1 MKYLSAV
8 LAVLLASPAWAD
20 EVVLRN
26 GHKVVGIQT
35 EEKDR
40 IVVETGYGTVSFP
53 RDEVVSVT
61 KGDTLLHAWP
71 GRYAEIEK
79 STNASDFTKLAAWA
93 RENGMPRYV
102 LGLMRR
108 AMELDPDNADAR
120 AALGFVK
127 HEGKWLTVAEHRK
140 ALGDVQDGG
149 KWVNALEKALAERR
163 RLESESKKLDREVE
177 RRRRE
182 EERRRARDQAEL
194 QARIEAASAAPTA
207 YDAPTWGR
215 RGRWGWN
222 LGECNDLWVLSLLNG
237 GLFPFSGMF
246 GTPRAP
252 AGPPT
257 GGGSPEFGPVSPTF
271 P

>member
-1 MKYLSAV
+1 MKF
-8 LAVLLASPAWAD
+8 LAAALALILASPAWAD
-20 EVVLRN
+20 EVLLRN

-40 IVVETGYGTVSFP
+40 IIVETGYGTVSFP
-53 RDEVVSVT
+53 REEVVSVT

-71 GRYAEIEK
+71 GRFAEIEK

-93 RENGMPRYV
+93 RESGMPRYV
-102 LGLMRR
+102 NSLMRR
-108 AMELDPDNADAR
+108 ALELDPENADAR
-120 AALGFVK
+120 AALGYVK

-140 ALGDVQDGG
+140 AQGDVQEGG

-163 RLESESKKLDREVE
+163 KLELESRKLDREVE

-182 EERRRARDQAEL
+182 DRRRRAQEQAAL
-194 QARIEAASAAPTA
+194 QARMEAMQSAPTA
-207 YDAPTWGR
+207 FDPPTWGR
-215 RGRWGWN
+215 RGRWGWG
-222 LGECNDLWVLSLLNG
+222 LGECGDLWVLSLFNG
-237 GLFPFSGMF
+237 VFFTGPFGV
-246 GTPRAP
+246 PRAP

-257 GGGSPEFGPVSPTF
+257 GGGAPEFGPVSPTF

>member
-1 MKYLSAV
+1 MKYLSAA
-8 LAVLLASPAWAD
+8 LAVLLTSQAWAD

-26 GHKVVGIQT
+26 GHKVVGIQS

-71 GRYAEIEK
+71 VRYAEIEK

-102 LGLMRR
+102 TGLMRR
-108 AMELDPDNADAR
+108 ALELDPDNADAR
-120 AALGFVK
+120 AALGFVR
-127 HEGKWLTVAEHRK
+127 HEGRWLTVAEHRK
-140 ALGDVQDGG
+140 IQGDVQEGG
-149 KWVNALEKALAERR
+149 RWVNALEKALAERR

-182 EERRRARDQAEL
+182 EQRRRVRDQAEL
-194 QARIEAASAAPTA
+194 QARIEAASAVPTA
-207 YDAPTWGR
+207 IDATYWGR
-215 RGRWGWN
+215 RARWGWG
-222 LGECNDLWVLSLLNG
+222 LGECNDLVTLGWVLSFMNG
-237 GLFPFSGMF
+237 GAF
-246 GTPRAP
+246 GAPRSA
-252 AGPPT
+252 APPT
-257 GGGSPEFGPVSPTF
+257 SGGSPEFGPISPTF